1 MNHKSRH
8 DRGVEHLVRANFF
21 AHLADQLSLTAVPL
35 LAVVHLQLNAGA
47 VGMLGTFQALPYFL
61 LSIPLGVIVDRVSKK
76 QVMLV
81 TETLRVLSLL
91 GILALLHLNSLNLW
105 SLCALASLAALGSVG
120 FNAAL
125 PAYLPTLVE
134 RSEISRYNSR
144 LELVRS
150 ISFAVGPALAGSLAS
165 WFGAS
170 KTFVLGL
177 LLTGFTV
184 LFISLISHHG
194 RVAPSSS
201 STHPLRDVVNG
212 ANFVMHDRHLRAVM
226 LVSFIWNTSWF
237 VLQAAFMPI
246 AIRTWGLSTDVV
258 GYCLGCMG
266 LGLLLGSFFSQRL
279 IRFLGFGLS
288 LAFGP
293 VLSVLASSLIL
304 LNVQFGGASLPAIGF
319 FLFGFGPVLWV
330 ITSNT
335 LRQLVTPAHMLGC
348 VSAMNLT
355 SNWGARPI
363 GGLLGAG
370 LGTYFGETVCLVVS
384 TILFCAQGMLVFTT
398 GLAKATATTAREAS

>member
-1 MNHKSRH
+1 
-8 DRGVEHLVRANFF
+8 
-21 AHLADQLSLTAVPL
+21 
-35 LAVVHLQLNAGA
+35 
-47 VGMLGTFQALPYFL
+47 MLGTFQALPYFL

-76 QVMLV
+76 RVMLV

-105 SLCALASLAALGSVG
+105 ALCALASLAALGSVG

-170 KTFVLGL
+170 NTFVLGL

-212 ANFVMHDRHLRAVM
+212 ANFVMHNRHLRA
-226 LVSFIWNTSWF
+226 
-237 VLQAAFMPI
+237 
-246 AIRTWGLSTDVV
+246 G
-258 GYCLGCMG
+258 
-266 LGLLLGSFFSQRL
+266 
-279 IRFLGFGLS
+279 
-288 LAFGP
+288 
-293 VLSVLASSLIL
+293 
-304 LNVQFGGASLPAIGF
+304 
-319 FLFGFGPVLWV
+319 
-330 ITSNT
+330 
-335 LRQLVTPAHMLGC
+335 
-348 VSAMNLT
+348 
-355 SNWGARPI
+355 
-363 GGLLGAG
+363 
-370 LGTYFGETVCLVVS
+370 
-384 TILFCAQGMLVFTT
+384 
-398 GLAKATATTAREAS
+398 